1 LKPAGKL
8 VNQTEERSIALK
20 PIKTKKRAFVNR
32 NFLIVTADM
41 GKDKHFGYW
50 RCPNGSDVKTFAIP
64 NNGAGFWEFWERI
77 SRAQKLHNLDG
88 IIFGYESTGPYAEP
102 LAHFMRARG
111 AELVQVNPFHTKR
124 FKEVTDNSP
133 NKTDQKDPT
142 VIADIIEMGRFLT
155 VVIPEGPA
163 AELRRLSQARER
175 STRRHTALANQIQ
188 CLMASIFP
196 EFLQAMRGIKSASA
210 QYLLKH
216 YPTPQEIAAYG
227 LPDLTKTLRKVSRG
241 KLGAD
246 RAQALYDGAKSSVGV
261 AEGQASIVM
270 EIHELLSLMEAS
282 EQFTESLELEMTT
295 HLAQIP
301 YSNTLLP
308 LKGIGEVTA
317 AGLIGEVGD
326 FRKFHTMGEVMK
338 LAGLDL
344 FEVSSGRHKGQ
355 RHISKRGRPLM
366 RKLLYFAALN
376 TVKKGG
382 AMHQWYQS
390 ACERGMPKL
399 KALVAVSRKILGILF
414 ALVRDHSEY
423 VPNYSE
429 TRCQLKEAA

>member
-1 LKPAGKL
+1 M
-8 VNQTEERSIALK
+8 VYQTEERSIALK

-50 RCPNGSDVKTFAIP
+50 RCPDGTDVKPFAVE
-64 NNGAGFWEFWERI
+64 NNGAGFWEFWERV

-301 YSNTLLP
+301 YSSTLLS

-326 FRKFHTMGEVMK
+326 FRKFHTMSEVMK

-399 KALVAVSRKILGILF
+399 KALVAVSRKLLGILF

>member
-1 LKPAGKL
+1 MK
-8 VNQTEERSIALK
+8 T
-20 PIKTKKRAFVNR
+20 IKTKKGVAVNR
-32 NFLIVTADM
+32 NLLIVTADM

-50 RCPNGSDVKTFAIP
+50 RCPDGTDVKPFGIP
-64 NNGAGFWEFWERI
+64 NNSAGFWGFWERV
-77 SRAQKLHNLDG
+77 SQAQKLHNLDG
-88 IIFGYESTGPYAEP
+88 ILFGYESTGPYGEP

-111 AELVQVNPFHTKR
+111 AELVQVNPLHTKR

-133 NKTDQKDPT
+133 NKTDQKDPK
-142 VIADIIEMGRFLT
+142 VIADIIAMSRFLT

-175 STRRHTALANQIQ
+175 SIRRHTALANQIQ
-188 CLMASIFP
+188 CLLASIFP
-196 EFLQAMRGIKSASA
+196 EFLQVIKDVASASA
-210 QYLLKH
+210 RYFLKH
-216 YPTPQEIAAYG
+216 HPTPQNIVAYG

-241 KLGAD
+241 KLKED
-246 RAQALYDGAKSSVGV
+246 RAQALYEAAKSSVGV
-261 AEGQASIVM
+261 AEGQASVVM
-270 EIHELLSLMEAS
+270 EIHELLSLLEAA
-282 EQFTESLELEMTT
+282 ERFTESLEQEMTA
-295 HLAQIP
+295 HLARIP
-301 YSNTLLP
+301 YSTTLLS
-308 LKGIGEVTA
+308 LKGIGQVTA

-326 FRKFHTMGEVMK
+326 FRKFRTLGEVMK

-382 AMHQWYQS
+382 AMRQWYQS
-390 ACERGMPKL
+390 ACDRGMPKP
-399 KALVAVSRKILGILF
+399 KALVAVGRKILGILF

-429 TRCQLKEAA
+429 ARLQLKEAA

>member
-1 LKPAGKL
+1 
-8 VNQTEERSIALK
+8 VK
-20 PIKTKKRAFVNR
+20 PIKTKKRTFVNR
-32 NFLIVTADM
+32 NLLIVTADM

-50 RCPNGSDVKTFAIP
+50 RCPDGTDVKPFAVE
-64 NNGAGFWEFWERI
+64 NNGTGFCAFWEQV

-111 AELVQVNPFHTKR
+111 AELVQVNPLHTKR

-133 NKTDQKDPT
+133 NKTDQKDPK
-142 VIADIIEMGRFLT
+142 VIADIIAMGRFLT

-163 AELRRLSQARER
+163 AELRRISQARER
-175 STRRHTALANQIQ
+175 STRRHTAFANQIQ
-188 CLMASIFP
+188 CLMATIFP
-196 EFLQAMRGIKSASA
+196 EFLQVMKNVTTVSAR
-210 QYLLKH
+210 YLLKH
-216 YPTPQEIAAYG
+216 YSTPQEILAYG
-227 LPDLTKTLRKVSRG
+227 LPNLTKTLTKISRG
-241 KLGAD
+241 KLKAD
-246 RAQALYDGAKSSVGV
+246 RAQALYDSAKSSVGV
-261 AEGQASIVM
+261 SEGQASIVM

-282 EQFTESLELEMTT
+282 ERFTECLEQEMIS
-295 HLAQIP
+295 HLADVP
-301 YSNTLLP
+301 YSNALLS

-326 FRKFHTMGEVMK
+326 FRKFRTLSEVMK

-376 TVKKGG
+376 TVKQGG
-382 AMHQWYQS
+382 AMHQWYRS
-390 ACERGMPKL
+390 ACDRGMPKL
-399 KALVAVSRKILGILF
+399 KALVAVSRKLLGILF

-423 VPNYSE
+423 VPNYE
-429 TRCQLKEAA
+429 KTRYQLKEAA

>member
-1 LKPAGKL
+1 M

-20 PIKTKKRAFVNR
+20 PIKTIKHSFVNGKH
-32 NFLIVTADM
+32 LIVTADI

-50 RCPNGSDVKTFAIP
+50 RCPDGTDVKPFAVP
-64 NNGAGFWEFWERI
+64 NNRAGFGEFWERV

-88 IIFGYESTGPYAEP
+88 IIFGFESTGPYGEP

-111 AELVQVNPFHTKR
+111 AELVQVNPLHTKR

-133 NKTDQKDPT
+133 NKTDQKDPK
-142 VIADIIEMGRFLT
+142 VIADIIAMGRFLT

-196 EFLQAMRGIKSASA
+196 EFLQAMKGVKSASA

-227 LPDLTKTLRKVSRG
+227 LTELTRTLRKVSRG

-246 RAQALYDGAKSSVGV
+246 RAQALYEAAQSTVGV
-261 AEGQASIVM
+261 AEGQASMVL
-270 EIHELLSLMEAS
+270 EIQELLALMEAS
-282 EQFTESLELEMTT
+282 QRFTKNLELNMIT
-295 HLAQIP
+295 HLARIP
-301 YSNTLLP
+301 YSNTLLS
-308 LKGIGEVTA
+308 LKGIGDVTA

-326 FRKFHTMGEVMK
+326 FRKFRTLGEVMK

-366 RKLLYFAALN
+366 RKLLYFAAIN
-376 TVKKGG
+376 TVKQGG
-382 AMHQWYQS
+382 AMHQWYRS
-390 ACERGMPKL
+390 ACDRGMLKT
-399 KALVAVSRKILGILF
+399 KALVAVSRKLLGILF
-414 ALVRDHSEY
+414 ALVRDHSAY

>member
-1 LKPAGKL
+1 VK
-8 VNQTEERSIALK
+8 T
-20 PIKTKKRAFVNR
+20 IKTKKCTFVNGKL
-32 NFLIVTADM
+32 LIVTADI

-50 RCPNGSDVKTFAIP
+50 RCPDGTDVKPFAVE
-64 NNGAGFWEFWERI
+64 NNGAGFWDFWEQV
-77 SRAQKLHNLDG
+77 SRTQKLHNLDG
-88 IIFGYESTGPYAEP
+88 IIFGYESTGPYGEP
-102 LAHFMRARG
+102 LAHFMRTRG

-133 NKTDQKDPT
+133 NKTDQKDPK
-142 VIADIIEMGRFLT
+142 VIADIIAIGRFLT

-196 EFLQAMRGIKSASA
+196 EFLQVMNGVTSASA
-210 QYLLKH
+210 KYFLKH
-216 YPTPQEIAAYG
+216 YPTPQEIVAYG

-241 KLGAD
+241 KLKED

-261 AEGQASIVM
+261 AEGYASVVM
-270 EIHELLSLMEAS
+270 EIHELISLMEAS
-282 EQFTESLELEMTT
+282 ERFTESLEQEMTT
-295 HLAQIP
+295 HLALVP
-301 YSNTLLP
+301 YSNTLLS
-308 LKGIGEVTA
+308 LKGIGEITA

-326 FRKFHTMGEVMK
+326 FRKFRTLGEIMK
-338 LAGLDL
+338 LAGMDL

-382 AMHQWYQS
+382 AMHQWYRS
-390 ACERGMPKL
+390 ACDRGMPKL
-399 KALVAVSRKILGILF
+399 KALVAVGRKLLSILF

-423 VPNYSE
+423 LPNYSE
-429 TRCQLKEAA
+429 TQCQLKEAA

>member
-1 LKPAGKL
+1 L
-8 VNQTEERSIALK
+8 TALSS
-20 PIKTKKRAFVNR
+20 
-32 NFLIVTADM
+32 
-41 GKDKHFGYW
+41 G
-50 RCPNGSDVKTFAIP
+50 
-64 NNGAGFWEFWERI
+64 
-77 SRAQKLHNLDG
+77 
-88 IIFGYESTGPYAEP
+88 GPYAEP

-111 AELVQVNPFHTKR
+111 AELVQVNPLHTKR

-133 NKTDQKDPT
+133 NKTDQKDPK
-142 VIADIIEMGRFLT
+142 VIADIIAMGRFLT

-196 EFLQAMRGIKSASA
+196 EFLQAMKGVKSASA

-216 YPTPQEIAAYG
+216 YPTPQEIAACG
-227 LPDLTKTLRKVSRG
+227 LTELTRTLRKVSRG

-246 RAQALYDGAKSSVGV
+246 RAQALYAAAQSTVGV
-261 AEGQASIVM
+261 AEGQASMVL
-270 EIHELLSLMEAS
+270 EIQELLTLMEAS
-282 EQFTESLELEMTT
+282 QRFTENLEREMIQ
-295 HLAQIP
+295 HLARIP
-301 YSNTLLP
+301 YSNTLLS
-308 LKGIGEVTA
+308 LKGIGDVTA

-326 FRKFHTMGEVMK
+326 FRKFRTLGEVMK

-366 RKLLYFAALN
+366 RKLLYFAAIN
-376 TVKKGG
+376 TVKQGG
-382 AMHQWYQS
+382 AMHQWYRS
-390 ACERGMPKL
+390 ACDRGMLKT
-399 KALVAVSRKILGILF
+399 KALVAVSRKLLGILF
-414 ALVRDHSEY
+414 ALVRDHSAY

>member
-1 LKPAGKL
+1 
-8 VNQTEERSIALK
+8 
-20 PIKTKKRAFVNR
+20 
-32 NFLIVTADM
+32 VTADI

-50 RCPNGSDVKTFAIP
+50 RCPDGTDVKPFAVP
-64 NNGAGFWEFWERI
+64 NNSAGFGEFWERV

-88 IIFGYESTGPYAEP
+88 IIFGFESTGPYAEP

-111 AELVQVNPFHTKR
+111 AELVQVNPLHTKR

-133 NKTDQKDPT
+133 NKTDQKDPK
-142 VIADIIEMGRFLT
+142 VIADIIAMGRFLT

-196 EFLQAMRGIKSASA
+196 EFLQVMKGVTSASA
-210 QYLLKH
+210 RYLLKH
-216 YPTPQEIAAYG
+216 HLTPQEIVAYG
-227 LPDLTKTLRKVSRG
+227 FPNLTNILKKVSRG
-241 KLGAD
+241 KLRAD

-261 AEGQASIVM
+261 SEGQASVVM

-282 EQFTESLELEMTT
+282 ERFTASLEQEMIT
-295 HLAQIP
+295 HLAYVP
-301 YSNTLLP
+301 YSNTLLS
-308 LKGIGEVTA
+308 LKGIGKVTA

-326 FRKFHTMGEVMK
+326 FRKFRTMSEVMK

-344 FEVSSGRHKGQ
+344 FEVSSGRHRGQ

-382 AMHQWYQS
+382 AMHQWYRS
-390 ACERGMPKL
+390 ACDRGMLKT
-399 KALVAVSRKILGILF
+399 KALVAVSRKLLSILF
-414 ALVRDHSEY
+414 ALVRDHSAY
-423 VPNYSE
+423 VPHYSE
-429 TRCQLKEAA
+429 TRCQLTEAA

>member
-1 LKPAGKL
+1 M
-8 VNQTEERSIALK
+8 
-20 PIKTKKRAFVNR
+20 
-32 NFLIVTADM
+32 VTSDM

-50 RCPNGSDVKTFAIP
+50 RCPDGTDVKPIAIE
-64 NNGAGFWEFWERI
+64 NNGAGFWEFWERV
-77 SRAQKLHNLDG
+77 SRAQKLHNLDS
-88 IIFGYESTGPYAEP
+88 ILFGYESTGPYGEP

-111 AELVQVNPFHTKR
+111 AELVQINPMHTKR

-133 NKTDQKDPT
+133 NKTDQKDPK
-142 VIADIIEMGRFLT
+142 VIADIIAMGRFLT

-188 CLMASIFP
+188 CLLASIFP
-196 EFLQAMRGIKSASA
+196 EFLQVMKGVTSASA
-210 QYLLKH
+210 KYLLKH

-227 LPDLTKTLRKVSRG
+227 LPDLTKTLSKVSRG
-241 KLGAD
+241 KLKAD
-246 RAQALYDGAKSSVGV
+246 RAQALYEAAKSSVGV
-261 AEGQASIVM
+261 SEGQASVVM
-270 EIHELLSLMEAS
+270 EIRELLSLMEAA
-282 EQFTESLELEMTT
+282 ERFTESLEQEMVT
-295 HLAQIP
+295 HLADVP
-301 YSNTLLP
+301 YSNTLLS
-308 LKGIGEVTA
+308 LKGIGKVTA

-326 FRKFHTMGEVMK
+326 FRKFHTMGEIMK

-390 ACERGMPKL
+390 ACDRGMPRL
-399 KALVAVSRKILGILF
+399 KALVAVSRKLLSILF
-414 ALVRDHSEY
+414 ALVRDHSDY

-429 TRCQLKEAA
+429 TWCQLKEAA

>member
-1 LKPAGKL
+1 MNKIKP
-8 VNQTEERSIALK
+8 
-20 PIKTKKRAFVNR
+20 KKRAFVNG
-32 NFLIVTADM
+32 NLLIVTADM

-50 RCPNGSDVKTFAIP
+50 RCPDGTDVKPFEVR
-64 NNGAGFWEFWERI
+64 NNGAGFWDFWERV

-88 IIFGYESTGPYAEP
+88 ILFGYESTGPYGEP

-111 AELVQVNPFHTKR
+111 VQIVQVNPLHTKR

-133 NKTDQKDPT
+133 NKTDQKDPK
-142 VIADIIEMGRFLT
+142 VIADLIAMSRFLT

-175 STRRHTALANQIQ
+175 STRRHTALANQVQ
-188 CLMASIFP
+188 CLLASIFP
-196 EFLQAMRGIKSASA
+196 EFLQVMKNVTSASA
-210 QYLLKH
+210 RHLLKQH
-216 YPTPQEIAAYG
+216 PTPQEIVTYG
-227 LPDLTKTLRKVSRG
+227 LPDLTKTLKRVSRG
-241 KLGAD
+241 KLKED
-246 RAQALYDGAKSSVGV
+246 RAQALYEGAKSSVGV
-261 AEGQASIVM
+261 AEGQASVVM

-282 EQFTESLELEMTT
+282 ERFTESLEQQMTT
-295 HLAQIP
+295 HLAQVP
-301 YSNTLLP
+301 YSNTLLS

-326 FRKFHTMGEVMK
+326 FRKFRTMGEVMK

-382 AMHQWYQS
+382 AMHQWYRS
-390 ACERGMPKL
+390 ACDRGMPKP
-399 KALVAVSRKILGILF
+399 KALVAVGRKLLGILF

-429 TRCQLKEAA
+429 ARCQLKEAA

>member
-1 LKPAGKL
+1 MKPL
-8 VNQTEERSIALK
+8 
-20 PIKTKKRAFVNR
+20 KTKKRSFVKGKH
-32 NFLIVTADM
+32 LIVTADI

-50 RCPNGSDVKTFAIP
+50 RCPDGTDVKPFVVP

-77 SRAQKLHNLDG
+77 SRVQKLHNLDG
-88 IIFGYESTGPYAEP
+88 IIFGFESTGPYAEP

-111 AELVQVNPFHTKR
+111 AELVQVNPLHTKR

-133 NKTDQKDPT
+133 NKTDQKDPK
-142 VIADIIEMGRFLT
+142 VIADIVAMGRFLT
-155 VVIPEGPA
+155 VVIPKGSA

-188 CLMASIFP
+188 CLMARIFP
-196 EFLQAMRGIKSASA
+196 EFLQVMKGIKSASA
-210 QYLLKH
+210 QYLLQH

-227 LPDLTKTLRKVSRG
+227 LPDLTRTLRKVSRG

-246 RAQALYDGAKSSVGV
+246 RAQALYEAAQSTIGV
-261 AEGQASIVM
+261 AEGQASIVL
-270 EIHELLSLMEAS
+270 EIQELLALMEAA
-282 EQFTESLELEMTT
+282 QRFTRNLEREMTK
-295 HLAQIP
+295 HLARIP
-301 YSNTLLP
+301 YSNALLS
-308 LKGIGEVTA
+308 LKGIGDVTA

-326 FRKFHTMGEVMK
+326 FQKFRTMGEVMK

-366 RKLLYFAALN
+366 RKLLYFAAIN

-382 AMHQWYQS
+382 AMHHWYRS
-390 ACERGMPKL
+390 ACDRGMPKS
-399 KALVAVSRKILGILF
+399 KALVAVSGKLLGILF
-414 ALVRDHSEY
+414 ALVRDHSQY
-423 VPNYSE
+423 VSNYRE
-429 TRCQLKEAA
+429 TRCQLTQAA

>member
-1 LKPAGKL
+1 VK
-8 VNQTEERSIALK
+8 S
-20 PIKTKKRAFVNR
+20 IKTTKRSFVNGKA
-32 NFLIVTADM
+32 LIVTADI

-50 RCPNGSDVKTFAIP
+50 RCPDGTDVKPFAVP
-64 NNGAGFWEFWERI
+64 NNRAGFGEFWERV

-88 IIFGYESTGPYAEP
+88 IIFGFESTGPYGEP

-111 AELVQVNPFHTKR
+111 AELVQVNPLHTKR

-133 NKTDQKDPT
+133 NKTDQKDPK
-142 VIADIIEMGRFLT
+142 VIADIIAMGRFLT

-196 EFLQAMRGIKSASA
+196 EFLQAMKGVKSASA

-227 LPDLTKTLRKVSRG
+227 LTELTRTLRKVSRG

-246 RAQALYDGAKSSVGV
+246 RAQALYEAAQSTVGV
-261 AEGQASIVM
+261 AEGQASMVL
-270 EIHELLSLMEAS
+270 EIQELLALMEAS
-282 EQFTESLELEMTT
+282 QRFTKNLELNMIT
-295 HLAQIP
+295 HLARIP
-301 YSNTLLP
+301 YSNTLLS
-308 LKGIGEVTA
+308 LKGIGDVTA

-326 FRKFHTMGEVMK
+326 FRKFRTLGEVMK

-366 RKLLYFAALN
+366 RKLLYFAAIN
-376 TVKKGG
+376 TVKQGG
-382 AMHQWYQS
+382 AMHQWYRS
-390 ACERGMPKL
+390 ACDRGMLKT
-399 KALVAVSRKILGILF
+399 KALVAVSRKLLGILF
-414 ALVRDHSEY
+414 ALVRDHSAY